1 MTYTADATELAI
13 KNQLKRKEQE
23 DKHHLH
29 MCYGVLVAW
38 GRRKDK
44 EPDQEVGL
52 KSPCTSQARSGDAL
66 EVDPSIPHI
75 VLTGDEYDEIC
86 KLIGRLGGVYIRV
99 LKIKF
104 VDRNNDHFEQSKVDK
119 INLGQA
125 ITKFSQNYQLGS

>member
-1 MTYTADATELAI
+1 MSYTVDTTELAI

-23 DKHHLH
+23 DKHHLN

-38 GRRKDK
+38 GCRKAK

-75 VLTGDEYDEIC
+75 VLTRDEYDDIC
-86 KLIGRLGGVYIRV
+86 KMIGRLGEVYIRV

-104 VDRNNDHFEQSKVDK
+104 VDQNKGHFEANKVDR
-119 INLGQA
+119 INLGRA
-125 ITKFSQNYQLGS
+125 MTKFSQNYQLGS